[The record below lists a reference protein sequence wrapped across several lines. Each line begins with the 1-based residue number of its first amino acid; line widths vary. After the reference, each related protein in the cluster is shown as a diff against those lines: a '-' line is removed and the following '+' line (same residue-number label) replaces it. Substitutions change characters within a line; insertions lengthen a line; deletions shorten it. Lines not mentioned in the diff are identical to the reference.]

1 MSTEIEHAIIAAIKA
16 NPEPILGGDLW
27 SCGAIDSLSAAD
39 GRVKLAIRLGFPAAH
54 YSVELTERLKALAL
68 AVPQVKTVD
77 IDVQW
82 QVTSRSAKPQVP
94 PIHTPIAQ
102 IKNIIAVA
110 SGKGGVG
117 KSTTA
122 VNLTLALAHEGAAV
136 GILDADIYGPS
147 QPRMLGLDNE
157 KPTSRD
163 GKTIEPP
170 VAYGV
175 KLMSIGLLV
184 DVEQPMAWRG
194 PMVTQALNQL
204 LGDTRWGALDYLI
217 VDMPPGTGDI
227 QLTLA
232 QRVPVSGAVIV
243 TTPQDIA
250 LLDARK
256 GLKMFQ
262 KVEVPV
268 LGVVENMSTHVCS
281 KCGHEEHIFGAGGGR
296 RMAEQYGVELLGE
309 LPLDIRIREQADGG
323 KPTVV
328 AEPDSNLGRAYIEL
342 GRRVSA
348 HLASLA
354 MAAAPSITIE
364 NS

>member
-1 MSTEIEHAIIAAIKA
+1 
-16 NPEPILGGDLW
+16 
-27 SCGAIDSLSAAD
+27 
-39 GRVKLAIRLGFPAAH
+39 
-54 YSVELTERLKALAL
+54 
-68 AVPQVKTVD
+68 
-77 IDVQW
+77 
-82 QVTSRSAKPQVP
+82 
-94 PIHTPIAQ
+94 
-102 IKNIIAVA
+102 
-110 SGKGGVG
+110 
-117 KSTTA
+117 
-122 VNLTLALAHEGAAV
+122 
-136 GILDADIYGPS
+136 
-147 QPRMLGLDNE
+147 MLGLDNE
-157 KPTSRD
+157 KPSSRD

-281 KCGHEEHIFGAGGGR
+281 NCGHEEHIFGAGGGR

-309 LPLDIRIREQADGG
+309 MPLDIRIREQADGG

-328 AEPDSNLGRAYIEL
+328 SEPNSKLGRAYIQL